1 MNIIYMI
8 IIILL
13 LILLLKKQVLNF
25 FEKIRI
31 RIGISK
37 IFYFINKFVYKF
49 MEIFWIIA
57 LGLVILLPIFVYYVG
72 TEFCYIS
79 YNEYK
84 ELLDITLNSYYV
96 ISIGV
101 IIIVYL
107 FRNQLKR
114 KIEQLSE
121 VNPNGMKFDQDSQT
135 VKNLQN
141 SQDNVKSN
149 NMDMFEIKE
158 NIYEEIKESFSKGK
172 QEKKEKIDLELEN
185 EQLKQHIEE
194 LENNLKIEKFMIIQ
208 NRMAR
213 TTNVVLL
220 YINSKYKYNNF
231 FRKLEIEGVLK
242 EVIENKK
249 LMKLKLET
257 IAVYQ
262 FLENNGIIDCEKE
275 NEFSVTGYGQE
286 FLKFLFEGEK

>member
-114 KIEQLSE
+114 KIE
-121 VNPNGMKFDQDSQT
+121 
-135 VKNLQN
+135 
-141 SQDNVKSN
+141 
-149 NMDMFEIKE
+149 
-158 NIYEEIKESFSKGK
+158 
-172 QEKKEKIDLELEN
+172 
-185 EQLKQHIEE
+185 
-194 LENNLKIEKFMIIQ
+194 
-208 NRMAR
+208 
-213 TTNVVLL
+213 
-220 YINSKYKYNNF
+220 
-231 FRKLEIEGVLK
+231 
-242 EVIENKK
+242 
-249 LMKLKLET
+249 
-257 IAVYQ
+257 
-262 FLENNGIIDCEKE
+262 
-275 NEFSVTGYGQE
+275 
-286 FLKFLFEGEK
+286 